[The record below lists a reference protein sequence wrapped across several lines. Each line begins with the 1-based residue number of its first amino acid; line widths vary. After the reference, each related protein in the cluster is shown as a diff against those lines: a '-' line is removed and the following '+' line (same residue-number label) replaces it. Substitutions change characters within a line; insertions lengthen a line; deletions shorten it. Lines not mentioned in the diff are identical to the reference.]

1 MTKIKSKLLVST
13 TVLASLVLYNQTIN
27 ADTTQ
32 PNETPAIQATDTQQA
47 AQAPKVVDVQVS
59 GEPNTDTVGTE
70 VFDPVT
76 VTVKTDHFTNDN
88 LLTKDGLGW
97 TDETEVQPIKGT
109 ATGTINNPRYWGQ
122 NNPTEPVTAYTFNNG
137 DSGRI
142 TNIGE
147 TLAGTKLDLIY
158 TVVDSDKDDWMAYSG
173 FGHDG
178 RTKGLAFTGE
188 QYIKGSSNNSIVALY
203 NGANYIDIKYQIV
216 RHDTFIEQPVL
227 VSFITTDIDV
237 GQGVATDLANLALI
251 IPKETNLS
259 IKDGVIYD
267 GSHTGPYHYGADLNG
282 ANGLP
287 YGGYL
292 GVAYLSKFNYTF
304 FAPAP
309 ANDDIYKFAT
319 GVRYDLFG
327 SALQTKLV
335 INRQTHLTVKYVDD
349 EGKEIQ
355 PSTRVTGT
363 NDFPQVPAAPTI
375 KDYQLTDTKT
385 NIISPDE
392 EEIIYQYLPEY
403 HLTVEYLDEQE
414 NSLSSHQELTAVK
427 GALVQLEAVPVEGY
441 QLPTMQSVI
450 VSQNDTIK
458 FIYSKQ
464 QLQTRVEYV
473 DEQGNALSEPQEITS
488 SYGSRITLQPVQ
500 ITGFNTPEAKTVEV
514 TVNQTI
520 RLVYVRKTFP
530 ITVQYVDE
538 EGNLLD
544 ENKQLSARYDTEIT
558 LQPSEI
564 TGYLTPVLQTVR
576 VTGATTIKFV
586 YTRQELPIQI
596 EFVDQDGRALQSPET
611 ITARYGEKLSLEPVV
626 IDGYTAPG
634 GQELTVEKAGKVT
647 FVYHRINRP
656 ANTNYNPQPP
666 LRRSPVPVR
675 VVRQATTRQSAP
687 VVIRTQPTIVK
698 NVVRPQAITRS
709 VYRSSVQVQARPIAA
724 RPVPKLP
731 TVNARIYNPTKRV
744 NKQVQKKKQ
753 TDWFEKNTGMDKQDQ
768 KVFFK
773 VLKAIDKDGK
783 KRGLSQQQRNL
794 EQLYYIAGMNYAGS
808 KPQMLTSRVRGYGE
822 ENLIR
827 IIGTDKAKSFQRMLN
842 RQSKIHKVDISHMA
856 ITAAGALDKNIAI
869 KGSQSLTTFPDKVRT
884 LLSLLLSGK
893 PLTDTHL
900 LKPSVEQ
907 WLFTNGYYGDKI
919 VDQNISKEDLHADL
933 DVYSLVTQKGT
944 IAQRLWKMY
953 NTDPKALEMQRRH
966 QEKGMAKRTEQTKN
980 AKVGTI
986 IVGAVSLAT
995 AGLVA
1000 WSYTRKK
1007 RLVEKA
1013 KKMRASAISAWKNII
1028 QGSKNFVKK
1037 QIPLIPKAMNFA
1049 KQTVN
1054 WSYKNVKRVTSY
1066 ANKVIKRSINTVRSI
1081 PQTIRYA
1088 YHHPVRATKRIIKR
1102 TIVRPVK
1109 RTYRAVK
1116 RGYHKATNFIKKT
1129 ASKIKRFFKR
1139 RK

>member
-13 TVLASLVLYNQTIN
+13 TVLASLALYNQTIN

-32 PNETPAIQATDTQQA
+32 PNETPVVQATDTQQA

-158 TVVDSDKDDWMAYSG
+158 TVEDSDKDDWMAYSG

-292 GVAYLSKFNYTF
+292 GVAYLSQFNYTF

-403 HLTVEYLDEQE
+403 HLIVEYLDEQG
-414 NSLSSHQELTAVK
+414 NSLSSRQELTAVK

-473 DEQGNALSEPQEITS
+473 DEQGTALSEPQEITS
-488 SYGSRITLQPVQ
+488 SYGSRIALQPVQ

-514 TVNQTI
+514 TANQTI

-611 ITARYGEKLSLEPVV
+611 ITVRYGEKLSLEPVV

-634 GQELTVEKAGKVT
+634 GQELTVEKADKVT

-666 LRRSPVPVR
+666 LRRSPIPVR
-675 VVRQATTRQSAP
+675 VVRQATTHRSAP
-687 VVIRTQPTIVK
+687 VVIRTQPTIVR
-698 NVVRPQAITRS
+698 NVVRPQAITRP
-709 VYRSSVQVQARPIAA
+709 VYRSAVQVQARPIVA

-731 TVNARIYNPTKRV
+731 TVNTRIYNPTKRV

-753 TDWFEKNTGMDKQDQ
+753 TSWFEKNTGMDKQDQ
-768 KVFFK
+768 KVFFE
-773 VLKAIDKDGK
+773 VLKAIDNDGK
-783 KRGLSQQQRNL
+783 KRGLNQQQRNQ
-794 EQLYYIAGMNYAGS
+794 EMAYYIAGVNYTGNNFAGLLQRSTSQIARYDQKHLAKIVGNS
-808 KPQMLTSRVRGYGE
+808 KASKF
-822 ENLIR
+822 
-827 IIGTDKAKSFQRMLN
+827 TDVFEKGINQH
-842 RQSKIHKVDISHMA
+842 KIDLPHSMVA
-856 ITAAGALDKNIAI
+856 LAGAKDSSLIPKAI
-869 KGSQSLTTFPDKVRT
+869 QTLTTFPDQIR
-884 LLSLLLSGK
+884 SLIYFAIYRK
-893 PLTDTHL
+893 NLTNTHGL
-900 LKPSVEQ
+900 PTNIEQ
-907 WLFTNGYYGDKI
+907 WLFANGYYGDKI
-919 VDQNISKEDLHADL
+919 ADHNISKEDLHADL
-933 DVYSLVTQKGT
+933 DSYFLAKSKGSLIDNLRK
-944 IAQRLWKMY
+944 LY
-953 NTDPKALEMQRRH
+953 NLDPKTLAKNRR
-966 QEKGMAKRTEQTKN
+966 
-980 AKVGTI
+980 
-986 IVGAVSLAT
+986 L
-995 AGLVA
+995 
-1000 WSYTRKK
+1000 
-1007 RLVEKA
+1007 
-1013 KKMRASAISAWKNII
+1013 
-1028 QGSKNFVKK
+1028 
-1037 QIPLIPKAMNFA
+1037 
-1049 KQTVN
+1049 
-1054 WSYKNVKRVTSY
+1054 
-1066 ANKVIKRSINTVRSI
+1066 
-1081 PQTIRYA
+1081 
-1088 YHHPVRATKRIIKR
+1088 
-1102 TIVRPVK
+1102 
-1109 RTYRAVK
+1109 
-1116 RGYHKATNFIKKT
+1116 
-1129 ASKIKRFFKR
+1129 
-1139 RK
+1139 